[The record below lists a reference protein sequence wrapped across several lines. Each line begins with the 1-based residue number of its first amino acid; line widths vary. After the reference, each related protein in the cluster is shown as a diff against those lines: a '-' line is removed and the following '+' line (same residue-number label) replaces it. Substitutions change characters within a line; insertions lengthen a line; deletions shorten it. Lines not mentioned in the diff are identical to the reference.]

1 MLHPILVTAEKSPL
15 LTAAE
20 VMKHRNEKRPLTP
33 DFCRGILASSGNP
46 GVAAKLLQR
55 IEMHLADYPEETSAY
70 VPVLGALWFR
80 SRHHARNMEVVA
92 RISLNG
98 ISASLAA
105 AAPVL
110 SAPASP
116 QDQNASA
123 AVSIFPAS
131 ASSQNMTHLLKI
143 RRHLLKIRRSLLKI
157 RLLLFSKPPL
167 WFRERK
173 RKANWP
179 RC

>member
-131 ASSQNMTHLLKI
+131 ASSQNMTA
-143 RRHLLKIRRSLLKI
+143 SSQNTTPSSQNTTVSPQNTPASV
-157 RLLLFSKPPL
+157 FKPPL

>member
-46 GVAAKLLQR
+46 GVVAKLLQR

-131 ASSQNMTHLLKI
+131 ASSQNMTASSQNTTPSSQNTTVSPQNTPASVFKAAAML
-143 RRHLLKIRRSLLKI
+143 
-157 RLLLFSKPPL
+157 
-167 WFRERK
+167 RERK